1 MKQSKNTK
9 TTLIVIGVLILLY
22 GAFMLY
28 QRQFRSKYTWYTN
41 YVYDNKQ
48 PYGANI
54 LYQLL
59 KNYSNENLTLID
71 EQNLRDFL
79 NEHDTVTNANYFV
92 IGKHCN
98 YNEDD
103 IVNLK
108 QFVRRGNTAFIALE
122 ELSYDLL
129 YSAVSECAMVE
140 YENYYSQSGRLS
152 VTFNDTLSHNYVF
165 RYKYND
171 KPSDYYWKYFE
182 TEQCS
187 TNEIIPLS
195 TIKNRKPNFIK
206 INYGR
211 GKFLVHANPELFTN
225 LFLIKPL
232 YAEHS
237 EVVFAN
243 LSDGPIYWDRNSKL
257 WSISGNNYTNGN
269 EGNTPFDYILRQPA
283 LKWAYY
289 LMWSLIIL
297 FVLFNL
303 WRKQK
308 AVPVKFPKKNTTLE
322 FVHSIG
328 ELYFENKNNKKLAIQ
343 KMNLFVKKARS
354 RYNISENNEDK
365 FIGLL
370 AKKSDVEKQKIEQI
384 FKFYHII
391 EKQNENISDEDLIKF
406 YSLLQTFNKT
416 AK

>member
-1 MKQSKNTK
+1 MKQNKNTK
-9 TTLIVIGVLILLY
+9 IVLVVIVVLMLLY
-22 GAFMLY
+22 VGFIQY
-28 QRQFRSKYTWYTN
+28 QKQFRSKYSWHTN

-48 PYGANI
+48 PYGTHI

-59 KNYSNENLTLID
+59 KNYSNNNTTLIED
-71 EQNLRDFL
+71 QNLRDFL
-79 NEHDTVTNANYFV
+79 NENETITNANYFV

-129 YSAVSECAMVE
+129 YSSLSSCTMQQYE
-140 YENYYSQSGRLS
+140 YFYNPSGRLS
-152 VTFNDTLSHNYVF
+152 VSFNDTLIQNYVF

-171 KPSDYYWKYFE
+171 KPTDYYWKYFE
-182 TEQCS
+182 TEYCS
-187 TNEIIPLS
+187 TEEVKILS
-195 TIKNRKPNFIK
+195 TINNRKPNFIK
-206 INYGR
+206 INYGK

-225 LFLIKPL
+225 LYLIEPV
-232 YAEHS
+232 YAAHS
-237 EVVFAN
+237 EEVFSN
-243 LSDGPIYWDRNSKL
+243 LNDGPIYWDRNSKL
-257 WSISGNNYTNGN
+257 WSISGHNNTNGN

-289 LMWSLIIL
+289 LMWSLVIL

-308 AVPVKFPKKNTTLE
+308 AIPVKFPKKNTTLE

-328 ELYFENKNNKKLAIQ
+328 ELYFKNKDNKKLAIQ
-343 KMNLFVKKARS
+343 KMNLFVKKARN
-354 RYNISENNEDK
+354 RYNITENNEER
-365 FIGLL
+365 FITLL
-370 AKKSDVEKQKIEQI
+370 AKKANIEQQKIEQI
-384 FKFYHII
+384 FNYYHII
-391 EKQNENISDEDLIKF
+391 ENQKENISDEDLIKF
-406 YSLLQTFNKT
+406 YSLLK
-416 AK
+416 KL